1 MRNPH
6 EKSVAKA
13 ILIDDDPEFCGIFQ
27 KALETVAARADFA
40 VELAYRDR
48 IEDNDQEIEN
58 YDIYFVDIELGE
70 KSGIELVA
78 GLQRRNFGKEFIFV
92 SAHEDYV
99 WKSMLAKPRYFIRKR
114 TLEADLLEAVSFLKK
129 LWEEKHARVKVGGAE
144 VCPWTV
150 LWCES
155 KDHYV
160 TIHQEDGGSIM
171 LRARMGQLE
180 ELFSEYHHIRIH
192 NRLMVNLEHVDR
204 FKGSQVILKD
214 GTALQASRAYQKK
227 VQEGLRKWFEG
238 LYRQS

>member
-1 MRNPH
+1 MER
-6 EKSVAKA
+6 SVAKA

-48 IEDNDQEIEN
+48 IEGDDQEIEN

-78 GLQRRNFGKEFIFV
+78 GLQRRDFGKEFIFV

-129 LWEEKHARVKVGGAE
+129 LWWEKHARVKVGGAE
-144 VCPWTV
+144 VCPRTV
-150 LWCES
+150 LWCGS
-155 KDHYV
+155 KGHYV
-160 TIHQEDGGSIM
+160 DIHQEDGSSIL
-171 LRARMGQLE
+171 LRARLGQLE
-180 ELFSEYHHIRIH
+180 GLFSEYHYIRIH
-192 NRLMVNLEHVDR
+192 NRLMVNLEYVDR
-204 FKGSQVILKD
+204 FKGNQVILKD
-214 GTALQASRAYQKK
+214 STVLQASRAYQKK
-227 VQEGLRKWFEG
+227 VQEGLGKWFEG
-238 LYRQS
+238 LYRKF

>member
-1 MRNPH
+1 MER
-6 EKSVAKA
+6 SVVKA
-13 ILIDDDPEFCGIFQ
+13 ILIDDDPEFRGIFQ

-58 YDIYFVDIELGE
+58 YDIYFVDIELEE

-78 GLQRRNFGKEFIFV
+78 GLQRRDFGKEFIFV

-114 TLEADLLEAVSFLKK
+114 MLETDLLEAVVFLKK
-129 LWEEKHARVKVGGAE
+129 LWEEKQTKVKVGGAE
-144 VCPWTV
+144 VCPRTV

-160 TIHQEDGGSIM
+160 DIHQEDGSSI
-171 LRARMGQLE
+171 LFRARLGQLE
-180 ELFSEYHHIRIH
+180 ELFSEYHYIRIH
-192 NRLMVNLEHVDR
+192 NRLMVNLEYVDW
-204 FKGSQVILKD
+204 FKGNQVILKD

-238 LYRQS
+238 LCLQF

>member
-1 MRNPH
+1 MER
-6 EKSVAKA
+6 SVVKA
-13 ILIDDDPEFCGIFQ
+13 ILIDDDPEFRGIFQ

-78 GLQRRNFGKEFIFV
+78 GLQRRNPGKEFIFV

-129 LWEEKHARVKVGGAE
+129 LWGEKHVRVKVGGAE

-150 LWCES
+150 LWCGS
-155 KDHYV
+155 KGHYV

>member
-1 MRNPH
+1 MER
-6 EKSVAKA
+6 SAAKA
-13 ILIDDDPEFCGIFQ
+13 ILIDDDPEFSGIFQ

-70 KSGIELVA
+70 KSGIELVVR
-78 GLQRRNFGKEFIFV
+78 LQRRNFGKEFIFV

-114 TLEADLLEAVSFLKK
+114 TLEADLLEAVVFLKK
-129 LWEEKHARVKVGGAE
+129 LWEEKHAWVKVGETE
-144 VCPWTV
+144 VCPRTV

-160 TIHQEDGGSIM
+160 DIHQDDGSNIL
-171 LRARMGQLE
+171 LRARIGQLE
-180 ELFSEYHHIRIH
+180 EFFSEYHYIRIH
-192 NRLMVNLEHVDR
+192 NRLMVNLEYVDW
-204 FKGSQVILKD
+204 FKGNQVILKD

-238 LYRQS
+238 LYRQF